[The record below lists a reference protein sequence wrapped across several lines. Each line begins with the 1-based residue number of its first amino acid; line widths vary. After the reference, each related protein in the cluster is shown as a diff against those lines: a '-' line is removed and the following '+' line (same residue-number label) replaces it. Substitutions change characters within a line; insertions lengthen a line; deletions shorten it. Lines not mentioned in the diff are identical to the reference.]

1 MRPARNG
8 CQSTKVGHPR
18 SGRARGAESRV
29 RAIGLDHETIKQ
41 AREDDVVAQLFGN
54 LTTPGFGSVVELVI
68 LKWVPA
74 IGVV

>member
-1 MRPARNG
+1 MLA
-8 CQSTKVGHPR
+8 QSRIG
-18 SGRARGAESRV
+18 GRAAGRRGRV

-41 AREDDVVAQLFGN
+41 AREDDVGAQLFGN
-54 LTTPGFGSVVELVI
+54 LTTPGFVSVIELVI